1 MNVLFILP
9 QIPYPPH
16 SGGRIVT
23 WNTLKRFARECSV
36 SAVCLYHHPSELSAL
51 ERVKEFCAEAAAF
64 PAYGKWSLPPLAK
77 TLVSAWPYKA
87 HRFFNPDMAGYIQRL
102 QRRRRFDVI
111 HAQNFY
117 TAAYVSG
124 EEECLKIHYKENIE
138 GLLLLQLARYSA
150 NPLMKTCAYME
161 GWRTKRYERLA
172 CRKFERILSISPL
185 DCEELKRLDPSLPVF
200 HQRPGVDLE
209 DYPYLDEPEGPPELI
224 FTGTMSYY
232 PNAFGALDFLRFAWP
247 AVRRRIPGVRCSIV
261 GASPP
266 ESLKRFDGVD
276 GVRVTGRVERVGDY
290 LRRALIYIVPLQI
303 GGGIRLKILE
313 AMASGRAVVST
324 PAGCE
329 GLDAKDGEHL
339 FVAESWERFA
349 EAISEAV
356 EDRCKRA
363 RLRENARALME
374 AVYDWDKVII
384 RQMEEYRLL
393 CSARWAAEASSS
405 PRGS

>member
-1 MNVLFILP
+1 M
-9 QIPYPPH
+9 
-16 SGGRIVT
+16 

-36 SAVCLYHHPSELSAL
+36 SVVCLYHHPSELAGL

-64 PAYGKWSLPPLAK
+64 PTYGKWALPPLSK
-77 TLVSAWPYKA
+77 SFVSAWPYKA
-87 HRFFNPDMAGYIQRL
+87 HRFFNPDMASYIQRL
-102 QRRRRFDVI
+102 LRRRSFDVI

-124 EEECLKIHYKENIE
+124 EEDCLKIHYKENIE
-138 GLLLLQLARYSA
+138 GNLLMRLARYSA

-172 CRKFERILSISPL
+172 CRKFDRVLAISPL
-185 DCEELKRLDPSLPVF
+185 DCAELKRMEPSLPVF
-200 HQRPGVDLE
+200 HQRPGVDLA
-209 DYPYLDEPEGPPELI
+209 DYPFLEEPEGAPELV

-232 PNAFGALDFLRFAWP
+232 PNAFGAQDFLRFAWP
-247 AVRRRIPGVRCSIV
+247 LIRQRIPRIQCSIV
-261 GASPP
+261 GSGPP
-266 ESLKRFDGVD
+266 ESLRRFDGKD
-276 GVRVTGRVERVGDY
+276 GVRVTGRVESVSDY

-324 PAGCE
+324 TVGCE
-329 GLDAKDGEHL
+329 GLDVKNGEHL
-339 FVAESWERFA
+339 FVAESWERFVD
-349 EAISEAV
+349 AISDAV
-356 EDRCKRA
+356 EDRRKRT

-374 AVYDWDKVII
+374 DVYDWDKVVN

-393 CSARWAAEASSS
+393 LCSAQRAAAEPSLTGES
-405 PRGS
+405 